1 MIIGI
6 FDGWRGRIRQ
16 GANKPEGEP
25 AKGRKSHNLY
35 AESLALQEAIPHKR
49 LSSWI
54 CNSAACTSHT
64 RSQKL
69 FTISEVAADW
79 H

>member
-49 LSSWI
+49 LSS
-54 CNSAACTSHT
+54 
-64 RSQKL
+64 
-69 FTISEVAADW
+69 
-79 H
+79 